1 MTIQQPTFQPILN
14 VDIVN
19 SSDAKIT
26 NLNLIL
32 ADTEYSLA
40 LVNGLK
46 ELRIKCREYADLKYS
61 FVSGESATKYFT
73 IWRGVCDNLTDL
85 DFNTKTLYIQS
96 SKANVTIEVM
106 ELY

>member
-19 SSDAKIT
+19 ATEPKIT
-26 NLNLIL
+26 NLVLTL
-32 ADTEYSLA
+32 ADTEYSHM

-46 ELRIKCREYADLKYS
+46 ELIIKCREYSDLKYS
-61 FVSGESATKYFT
+61 FVSGESDTKYFT
-73 IWRGVCDNLTDL
+73 IWRGTCHNLNDL
-85 DFNTKTLYIQS
+85 DFNNKTLFIQS
-96 SKANVTIEVM
+96 SRANVTVEVM

>member
-19 SSDAKIT
+19 ASDAKIT
-26 NLNLIL
+26 NVSLLL
-32 ADTEYSLA
+32 ADTEYSHV

-61 FVSGESATKYFT
+61 FVSGESDTKYFT

-85 DFNTKTLYIQS
+85 DFNNKTLFIQS
-96 SKANVTIEVM
+96 SRANVTVEVM